1 MRFNKVKC
9 KVLHLGQGNPR
20 YEYRLG
26 EELESVA
33 EKDLRVLMDKKLDM
47 SQQCALAAWKA
58 NGILDCIN
66 RGVTSRMREMI
77 VPLCSALV
85 RLYHT
90 VFRPEAPS
98 TGRMQ
103 SCWRRSSRDHKDVQR
118 AGARPL

>member
-1 MRFNKVKC
+1 M
-9 KVLHLGQGNPR
+9 
-20 YEYRLG
+20 
-26 EELESVA
+26 
-33 EKDLRVLMDKKLDM
+33 EKDLGVLVDEKLDM

-58 NGILDCIN
+58 NCVLGCIKKGVAN
-66 RGVTSRMREMI
+66 RKREVI
-77 VPLCSALV
+77 VLLCSALV